1 VLIVVLFR
9 SEQWVVTGRECWLS
23 TIYRLIESQIACL
36 HKRIDL
42 KILQCIG
49 TDGISGMTDL
59 GTYKALVYAFEA
71 GQETENLE

>member
-1 VLIVVLFR
+1 MLIVVLFR

-42 KILQCIG
+42 KIL
-49 TDGISGMTDL
+49 
-59 GTYKALVYAFEA
+59 
-71 GQETENLE
+71 